1 MKKIQI
7 TVLKKVPESYSECQ
21 GLDCKCCAYGYM
33 VNTDI
38 KCMHSVVLCQL
49 EKGICFP

>member
-7 TVLKKVPESYSECQ
+7 TVLKKVPESYSDCQ
-21 GLDCKCCAYGYM
+21 GLNCKCCAYEDTEKGDTKCRHSM
-33 VNTDI
+33 V
-38 KCMHSVVLCQL
+38 LYQL